1 MPVAACEDP
10 EAVVLP
16 LWRTVVEAVC
26 VDPEEEL
33 RAVDPEAVEVE
44 PEERTG
50 VPALAEPELERLVA
64 VEPEERAVPEV
75 VRTVVR
81 PLLVTFELETVVSLR
96 STLARPDWEE
106 PVVVVLAPEEAALML
121 VEEERVEEEEL
132 RAVFCAWMGAAT
144 RKRQAAR
151 AEILLIVFISKCL
164 NHKFSAKYEIFPN
177 SLTFSFY
184 ICML

>member
-1 MPVAACEDP
+1 M
-10 EAVVLP
+10 LP

-50 VPALAEPELERLVA
+50 VPELAEPELERLVELELERLVA

-96 STLARPDWEE
+96 STVARPDWEE

-144 RKRQAAR
+144 RRRQTAR